1 MDEDAYGLNRTPE
14 ESDEPSRTPWERPDG
29 SFPADLFRSWM
40 QAMARPGEFFGSLD
54 PDISLARPLIFY
66 LVFSVF
72 GSAASTLSWLAIF
85 GDSYREA
92 FMVPGLEGFPVNAYL
107 WMNFFFSPFL
117 ALITLLFH
125 VGLVHV
131 GVRIFVPGG
140 QPIGVTTRTLC
151 YVAAPWVLA
160 IVPIIGWGV
169 SSLWMVTLAII
180 GIQRTHRTTFG
191 RAFAAVI
198 VPAFVLTVVL
208 TMIFVLLGVFLAMVI
223 GGTV

>member
-1 MDEDAYGLNRTPE
+1 MDEDAYGLNRTSE
-14 ESDEPSRTPWERPDG
+14 ENDETSRTPWERRDG

-40 QAMARPGEFFGSLD
+40 QAMTQPGEFFRSLD

-85 GDSYREA
+85 GDTNREA
-92 FMVPGLEGFPVNAYL
+92 FMVPGMEGFSVNAYM

-117 ALITLLFH
+117 ALITLLVY

-131 GVRIFVPGG
+131 GVRMFVPGG

-151 YVAAPWVLA
+151 YVAAPLVLA

-180 GIQRTHRTTFG
+180 GIQKTNRTTFG

-198 VPAFVLTVVL
+198 VPPFVLTMVL